1 MVSEPEPQLNLSQPA
16 CNKEVVDPFSVS
28 QWCSLCVN
36 VFFWREWTLNPSLIP
51 AATACATP
59 DPRPTGPRPAGP
71 PHYRYLQTDAWSRP
85 AVFCFLF
92 FFDQSRFNKSSWL
105 DANVTFCMWK
115 DEATEGLVL
124 IRPKLINGRFKL
136 PPCYC
141 GETPEVQGLSPDWYQ
156 LRCCSFFSN
165 PMNRSIIQ
173 QTHSRLLNWSGSS
186 LKAPIFYP
194 PLFFIPSHSPTFA
207 SWNIHHGCSSSHFVL
222 LM

>member
-1 MVSEPEPQLNLSQPA
+1 MQP
-16 CNKEVVDPFSVS
+16 
-28 QWCSLCVN
+28 LCECFLLKRVN
-36 VFFWREWTLNPSLIP
+36 FKSKPHPSGDCMCI
-51 AATACATP
+51 
-59 DPRPTGPRPAGP
+59 
-71 PHYRYLQTDAWSRP
+71 SRP
-85 AVFCFLF
+85 SPHRPSSCRTSSLQIFANRCVEQACSFLFFVF

-141 GETPEVQGLSPDWYQ
+141 GETPEVEGLSPDWYQ

-194 PLFFIPSHSPTFA
+194 PFFLFQVILPHLPPEIFIMDAVRLILS
-207 SWNIHHGCSSSHFVL
+207 CSCNHCFYIGDFNH
-222 LM
+222 